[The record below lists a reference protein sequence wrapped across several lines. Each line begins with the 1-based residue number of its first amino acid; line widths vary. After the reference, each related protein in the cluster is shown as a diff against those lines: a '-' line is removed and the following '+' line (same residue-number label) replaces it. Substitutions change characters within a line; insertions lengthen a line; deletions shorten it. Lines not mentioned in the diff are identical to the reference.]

1 MTHPDTQNTTS
12 AQSALLAAKEALQG
26 ANLIGAIAQLTQAV
40 TMDEQLAEA
49 RQLRAQTLLDL
60 GDVDGAFA
68 DAQWLMEHEGETAET
83 KQLAAM
89 VAQALLMRGK
99 LYYEQGK
106 HEQAMSCMNKALK
119 LNPQQIDHV
128 SGDFKAEGTEHKAK
142 RKGSALNPFGL

>member
-26 ANLIGAIAQLTQAV
+26 GNLIAAIAQLTQAV
-40 TMDEQLAEA
+40 AMDEQLVEA
-49 RQLRAQTLLDL
+49 RQLRAQTLLNM
-60 GDVDGAFA
+60 GDADGAFA
-68 DAQWLMEHEGETAET
+68 DAQWLVEHQAEAAET

-89 VAQALLMRGK
+89 VAQTLLVRGK
-99 LYYEQGK
+99 HHYEQGR